1 MGKGTDKNIKKI
13 IRNEMKKYK
22 IEPQIRISSLYN
34 QGEDPSAKPQGDRRS
49 SHSFSSIRTLSEPKA
64 KNLLLIIVL
73 LLLFLSGCGRKM
85 DPTLEDYLQP
95 EPAQNLTLSASY
107 DKIVIS
113 WSYPEK
119 NKSKLNSF
127 LLEREKAGQIKSL
140 GYFDNQ
146 TNSYED
152 KDFALGET
160 YKYRL
165 FAINKKGIY
174 SKSIETSITPRKLPE
189 VENIQYKITEEG
201 VMLSWQAVDSVMYNI
216 YLINQKGEK
225 SKKGFTDKNFF
236 HDKITSSTLSSFI
249 SSDENITNT
258 AYLQSSVFSLQ
269 PSYLTYLISPYISE
283 GTSYIEGTGRELKIL
298 LDDFI
303 PSKPEEVFW
312 AINENGV
319 YISWKEVP
327 EKWIKG
333 YKIYRKTAIDSDF
346 ILIGE
351 TLIPLFFDV
360 DYNINNLKTPIY
372 YRIFSEGPLKNS
384 ETVEIKVEVQN
395 E

>member
-13 IRNEMKKYK
+13 IKDKMKKYK
-22 IEPQIRISSLYN
+22 IKPQIRISHLYN
-34 QGEDPSAKPQGDRRS
+34 QGEDPSATPQGDRRN
-49 SHSFSSIRTLSEPKA
+49 SHSFSSIRTVSEPKA

-73 LLLFLSGCGRKM
+73 LLLFVSGCGRKM

-95 EPAQNLTLSASY
+95 EPAQNMALTASY

-119 NKSKLNSF
+119 NKSKLSSF
-127 LLEREKAGQIKSL
+127 LLERENAGQIKSL

-174 SKSIETSITPRKLPE
+174 SKPIQTSITTKKLPE

-201 VMLSWQAVDSVMYNI
+201 VMLSWQTVDSVMYNI

-225 SKKGFTDKNFF
+225 LKRGSTDKNFF
-236 HDKITSSTLSSFI
+236 HDRITFSTLSSFI
-249 SSDENITNT
+249 SSQENITNT
-258 AYLQSSVFSLQ
+258 AYLQPSAFSLQ
-269 PSYLTYLISPYISE
+269 PPYLTYLISPYVSE
-283 GTSYIEGTGRELKIL
+283 GRAYIEGTGRELKIL
-298 LDDFI
+298 LDELI

-333 YKIYRKTAIDSDF
+333 YKVYRKTAIDSDF

-351 TLIPLFFDV
+351 TMSPLFFDV
-360 DYNINNLKTPIY
+360 EYNINNLNSAVFYKISSQGPSKE
-372 YRIFSEGPLKNS
+372 SEPVK
-384 ETVEIKVEVQN
+384 IKVEVIHG
-395 E
+395 